1 MNGWVLAVQRFL
13 WVWFFGCTVT
23 YRFGSVLL

>member
-1 MNGWVLAVQRFL
+1 MNGWVLAVQCFP
-13 WVWFFGCTVT
+13 WVWFFECTVT